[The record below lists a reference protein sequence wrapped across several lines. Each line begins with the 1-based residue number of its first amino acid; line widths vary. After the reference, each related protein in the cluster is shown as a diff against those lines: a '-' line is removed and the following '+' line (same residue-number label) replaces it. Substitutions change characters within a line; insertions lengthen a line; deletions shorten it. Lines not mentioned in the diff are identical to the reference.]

1 MATMDQIV
9 PIKTLAEL
17 PAYRAARQGDKTV
30 LSFEGRDTTFAEF
43 DTHTNQVANGLI
55 AMGLSPGD
63 RIAFL
68 GKNSDWYFELL
79 FGAIKAGVV
88 PVPVGWRL
96 AEPEVLFILENS
108 EAQLLFVEQDFRRAS
123 FNPDQLPKLASTI
136 SMGGGSAGLKPF
148 DAWRNAQSTEAPGL
162 EFRPDDVAVQIY
174 TSGTTGRPKGA
185 MLTHRNFI
193 RMRELL
199 AAQGSEASKYLPDD
213 ISLLAMPVSHVGGTS
228 TGIWA
233 IYHGI
238 KSVVARQFDPDDVLD
253 FIQRDGV
260 NNFFLVPSALQRI
273 VRDPR
278 AETVDFSRLRYIL
291 YGGSPMPR
299 ELLAECMRVFKCGF
313 LQGYGMTE
321 TCATIMQLAP
331 EDHTLD
337 GSPRLRSC
345 GKPLP
350 GVEIGLRDES
360 GNWLPTGKIG
370 EIVTRSPGN
379 MAGYWR
385 DPEATA
391 RTIDAEGWLRTG
403 DAGYLDGDG
412 YLYIVDRVKDMIVSG
427 GENIYPAEVENAIY
441 GHPGVAEVAVIG
453 VPSDRWGEEVK
464 AVVAAKPGASLT
476 EAEIIAWA
484 RERIA
489 AFKAPKSV
497 DFIDALPKSG
507 AGKILRRELRD
518 PYWAGRG
525 RNVN

>member
-1 MATMDQIV
+1 
-9 PIKTLAEL
+9 L
-17 PAYRAARQGDKTV
+17 PAYHAAHQGNKTV
-30 LSFEGRDTTFAEF
+30 LSFEGRNTTFGQF
-43 DTHTNQVANGLI
+43 DTHTNQIANGLI

-88 PVPVGWRL
+88 LAPVGWRL

-108 EAQLLFVEQDFRRAS
+108 EAKILFVEHDFHRES
-123 FNPDQLPKLASTI
+123 FNPERLPKLASMI
-136 SMGGGSAGLKPF
+136 SMGGESPDLIPF
-148 DAWRNAQSTEAPGL
+148 DQWRNAQSKDPPGL
-162 EFRPDDVAVQIY
+162 VFKPDDIAIQVY

-199 AAQGSEASKYLPDD
+199 AAQGSEVSKYLPDD

-228 TGIWA
+228 TGVWA

-238 KSVVARQFDPDDVLD
+238 KSVVSRQFDPDDVLD

-278 AETVDFSRLRYIL
+278 AQTVDFSRLRYII
-291 YGGSPMPR
+291 YGGGPMPR

-313 LQGYGMTE
+313 SQGYGMTE
-321 TCATIMQLAP
+321 TCATIMQLPP

-350 GVEIGLRDES
+350 GVEIALRDET
-360 GNWLPTGKIG
+360 GNPVPTGQVG

-403 DAGYLDGDG
+403 DAGYFDEDG

-427 GENIYPAEVENAIY
+427 GENVYPAEVENAIY
-441 GHPGVAEVAVIG
+441 GHPAVAEVAVIG

-464 AVVAAKPGASLT
+464 AVVVPKAGVSLA
-476 EAEIIAWA
+476 EADVIAWA
-484 RERIA
+484 REHIA

-497 DFIDALPKSG
+497 DFVDALPKSG

-518 PYWAGRG
+518 PYWAGRD
-525 RNVN
+525 RKVN

>member
-1 MATMDQIV
+1 MDQIV
-9 PIKTLAEL
+9 PIQTLAEL
-17 PAYRAARQGDKTV
+17 PGYRAAHNGDKVV
-30 LSFEGRDTTFAEF
+30 LSFEGRETTFAEF
-43 DTHTNQVANGLI
+43 DRHTNQIANGLI
-55 AMGLSPGD
+55 AMGFVPGD

-79 FGAIKAGVV
+79 FGSIKAGVV
-88 PVPVGWRL
+88 LVPVGWRL
-96 AEPEVLFILENS
+96 AEPEVLFILEHA
-108 EAQLLFVEQDFRRAS
+108 EAQLLFVEDEFRRPS
-123 FNPDQLPKLASTI
+123 FGPERLPKLKSMI
-136 SMGGGSAGLKPF
+136 SMGPGSSEQMRF
-148 DAWRNAQSTEAPGL
+148 DQWRDAQSDKAPGL
-162 EFRPDDVAVQIY
+162 VFKPDDIAVQIY

-233 IYHGI
+233 LYHGI

-273 VRDPR
+273 ARDPR
-278 AETVDFSRLRYIL
+278 AQNVDFSRLRYII

-299 ELLAECMRVFKCGF
+299 ELLAECMAVFKCGF
-313 LQGYGMTE
+313 SQGYGMTE
-321 TCATIMQLAP
+321 TCATILQLPP

-350 GVEIGLRDES
+350 GVEIGLRDEN
-360 GNWLPTGKIG
+360 GQWVPVGQIG

-391 RTIDAEGWLRTG
+391 RTIDRDGWLRTG
-403 DAGYLDGDG
+403 DAGYLDEDG
-412 YLYIVDRVKDMIVSG
+412 YLYIVDRVKDMVVSG
-427 GENIYPAEVENAIY
+427 GENIYPAEVEQAIY

-453 VPSDRWGEEVK
+453 VPSERWGEEVK
-464 AVVAAKPGASLT
+464 AVVVAKPGITLT

-497 DFIDALPKSG
+497 EFVDALPKSG

-518 PYWAGRG
+518 PYWVGRE
-525 RNVN
+525 RKVN